1 MLDHCKTLKLIKM
14 DISHLTDLEI
24 KALLIQY
31 DSELRKLSFQMQ
43 MIHSTL
49 QNLHEKLGENIATI
63 RLENKNGTVSS
74 SNILKATNGQLEF
87 NSQTKEE
94 FKTFKKRGR
103 KPNSKLHQDNLDLT
117 QKTTK
122 KRGRKPK
129 IQDN

>member
-1 MLDHCKTLKLIKM
+1 M

-49 QNLHEKLGENIATI
+49 QNLHEKLGENMATI
-63 RLENKNGTVSS
+63 RLENKNGSISS
-74 SNILKATNGQLEF
+74 NNILKASNGQMEF
-87 NSQTKEE
+87 KNQSKEE
-94 FKTFKKRGR
+94 FKALKKRGR
-103 KPNSKLHQDNLDLT
+103 KPFAKLSQDNLELT
-117 QKTTK
+117 HKTVK

-129 IQDN
+129 IQSNLKS